1 VRGTSFYI
9 SRSLQ
14 TDTRLNSRLYVL
26 AAACIAL
33 AAPASAQDHAAHHAA
48 RSGWKELDT
57 YHDLM
62 AATWHPAKENDLKP
76 ARAKAD
82 SLSAA
87 AKAWSESKA
96 PAACDNKAIKDAI
109 AAVVTGSTKVL
120 HLVHGNA
127 PDAEL
132 KAAMHDVHERFE
144 VVEKGCKPEKSH
156 H

>member
-1 VRGTSFYI
+1 MS
-9 SRSLQ
+9 SK
-14 TDTRLNSRLYVL
+14 LYFL
-26 AAACIAL
+26 AAACIAF

-48 RSGWKELDT
+48 RSGWKELDA

-62 AATWHPAKENDLKP
+62 ASTWHPAQKDDLKP

-96 PAACDNKAIKDAI
+96 PAACDTKVIKDAI
-109 AAVVTGSTKVL
+109 AEVVVGTTKVL

-127 PDAEL
+127 ADAEL
-132 KAAMHDVHERFE
+132 KAAMHDVHEKFE
-144 VVEKGCKPEKSH
+144 VVEKGCKPAKSH

>member
-1 VRGTSFYI
+1 MT
-9 SRSLQ
+9 
-14 TDTRLNSRLYVL
+14 SRLYFL

-48 RSGWKELDT
+48 RSGWKELDA

-62 AATWHPAKENDLKP
+62 AATLHPAKENDLKP
-76 ARAKAD
+76 TRAKAD
-82 SLSAA
+82 SLSAV

-96 PAACDNKAIKDAI
+96 PKACDNKAIKDAI
-109 AAVVTGSTKVL
+109 AEVVVGTTKVL

-127 PDAEL
+127 ADADL

-144 VVEKGCKPEKSH
+144 VVEKGCKPEKAH